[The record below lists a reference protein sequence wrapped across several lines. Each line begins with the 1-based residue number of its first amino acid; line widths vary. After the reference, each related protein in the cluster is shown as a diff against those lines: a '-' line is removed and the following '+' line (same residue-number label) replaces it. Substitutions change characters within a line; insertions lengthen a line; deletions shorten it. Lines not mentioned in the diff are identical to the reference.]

1 MSYWAILTG
10 IKFWCYVWI
19 IDLNRLKDIR
29 RKIYLVSTTSW
40 GRRQERESGRKQFS
54 IQGQWLDLKQVTV
67 RLIAPVFQEV
77 KIMLSSRE
85 AQISAFRI
93 LNLTLGVQRCSKSH
107 FVSTN
112 QNDWK
117 HFLLAQPI
125 PPLRSSLLPPLP
137 KSRHIKYFK
146 AFCHS

>member
-1 MSYWAILTG
+1 MSYWAILTR

-40 GRRQERESGRKQFS
+40 GRRQERESGRRQFS
-54 IQGQWLDLKQVTV
+54 IQGQWLDLNQVTI

-77 KIMLSSRE
+77 KIILSSRE
-85 AQISAFRI
+85 AQISAFGI
-93 LNLTLGVQRCSKSH
+93 LNLTLGVPRCSKSR

-112 QNDWK
+112 ENDWK

-125 PPLRSSLLPPLP
+125 PPLRSSLLPPLL